1 MEACGCGTHG
11 KDETQGRSHARKG
24 DFGTEVSAIERI
36 CLLLTDVE
44 DCSEFKTSL
53 GKIVSFRAAL
63 GCKLRLFFPTKLKD
77 EKVTKFGD
85 RAGSDAG
92 IRS

>member
-1 MEACGCGTHG
+1 M
-11 KDETQGRSHARKG
+11 RRG

-53 GKIVSFRAAL
+53 GKIVSFRAAWAAE
-63 GCKLRLFFPTKLKD
+63 LRLLFPTKLKD
-77 EKVTKFGD
+77 KKVKCD
-85 RAGSDAG
+85 KAW
-92 IRS
+92 